1 MSGALCRRGRGQSA
15 DIVILNHLSGCACRT
30 VFVQGRVG
38 LGGVSVQDLVTC
50 ELVHGGPLPS
60 LSGQ

>member
-1 MSGALCRRGRGQSA
+1 MSRALCRRGRGQSA

-38 LGGVSVQDLVTC
+38 VGGSQFKTL
-50 ELVHGGPLPS
+50 
-60 LSGQ
+60 